1 MIFRKLFFIV
11 IICLSSCS
19 KEDSDGIPAF
29 IKINSIV
36 LNDNA
41 TDNITDA
48 WVYINDNLQGV
59 YELPITFPVLEEGY
73 HNIRI
78 KAGIKENGIAATR
91 IRYPFYSSYII
102 DNLRLQKD
110 SITIIDPEVNYLD
123 NLTYFQED
131 FEGIGLNIESTNVS
145 DTSVVIINEQD
156 LNYGAGILHDSLLT
170 FEIATTELTDLP
182 QANSAVFLELDYKC
196 NTEFLIGVYIN
207 YPIVVQRELLWI
219 TPKDDWNKI
228 YVNLTST
235 ITESVNAPS
244 FSVFL
249 GMKRNFEL
257 DTNIINF
264 DNLRVI
270 Y

>member
-1 MIFRKLFFIV
+1 MIFRKIFFIV
-11 IICLSSCS
+11 IICFSSCS
-19 KEDSDGIPAF
+19 KEESDGIPAF
-29 IKINSIV
+29 INIDSIV
-36 LNDNA
+36 LNDNI

-48 WVYINDNLQGV
+48 WVYVNDNLQGV
-59 YELPITFPVLEEGY
+59 YELPVKFPILEEGD

-91 IRYPFYSSYII
+91 IRYPFYSSYTIE
-102 DNLRLQKD
+102 NLRLQKD
-110 SITIIDPEVNYLD
+110 STTIINPVVDYLD
-123 NLTYFQED
+123 GLTYFQEN
-131 FEGIGLNIESTNVS
+131 FEGVGMNLESTDIS
-145 DTSVVIINEQD
+145 DTSVIIINEQNM
-156 LNYGAGILHDSLLT
+156 NYGAGILHDSLLT

-182 QANSAVFLELDYKC
+182 GANAAVYLELDYKC

-207 YPIVVQRELLWI
+207 YPIVVQRDLLWV